1 MEPMKK
7 YERVNLENAVKWC
20 VDNLNAYLEGKAT
33 LNLFGIKILGILTDI
48 SEAPKITYEYGD
60 AYGVGIQP
68 PYTYWI
74 YTRSDKAEIDGTF
87 VNIGIFPAYGPQGP
101 AGPEGPQGQRG
112 EIGPQGAPGKDGVQG
127 QRGERGEPG
136 KTGATGATGP
146 SGPQGPVGMVNI
158 VAELPA
164 ISSLPTATAE
174 LWNNHIGYFVKDTDG
189 KHLYMVQHPN
199 ATEYSWLDLGTVGVG
214 PKGDKGLGI
223 DNTQALA
230 LPYGGITVTYDTTDG
245 IHVTGQARIT
255 YSDGFS
261 ADPYYATPSLD
272 LVVPIKAG
280 AGVVMDAT
288 ENAEM
293 VNVKVD
299 DSYINTLIYTVTDVI
314 YERLN
319 NKANVISKP
328 TSGTLLYGISA
339 DTQSDQPFGVKAS
352 TYKMDRYEVV
362 QRDINGQI
370 NLPNQGT
377 LEPGPNQAIG
387 KAYADA
393 HYGSAN
399 KQRILHYFVHIK
411 GYGAGAAYGGDVV
424 LPIRSNDDGVYY
436 TVTDSLCTPNQAD
449 ITPWETY
456 IRIGDGSVAE
466 ASWSTNGVI
475 IKKIGGK
482 MYDPDFTMTTN
493 PVSVNFLPSAETT
506 HAFDNKAD
514 FDLWRT
520 ALIDSALDGWPSV
533 PEEVGYWIEYI

>member
-33 LNLFGIKILGILTDI
+33 LDLFGIKILGILTDI
-48 SEAPKITYEYGD
+48 SEAPKINYNYGE

-101 AGPEGPQGQRG
+101 AGPEGPQGERG
-112 EIGPQGAPGKDGVQG
+112 EIGPRGAPGRDGVQG
-127 QRGERGEPG
+127 QRGEKGDRGA
-136 KTGATGATGP
+136 TGATGATGP
-146 SGPQGPVGMVNI
+146 SGPQGPVGLVNI

-164 ISSLPTATAE
+164 ISSLPTATAD

-199 ATEYSWLDLGTVGVG
+199 SAEYSWLDLGTVGIG
-214 PKGDKGLGI
+214 PKGDRGLGI

-261 ADPYYATPSLD
+261 ADPYYATPALD
-272 LVVPIKAG
+272 LVIPIKAG
-280 AGVVMDAT
+280 AGVVIDAT

-299 DSYINTLIYTVTDVI
+299 DVYINTLIYRVTDAI
-314 YERLN
+314 YEQLN
-319 NKANVISKP
+319 SKANVIP
-328 TSGTLLYGISA
+328 RPAEGTLIYGTYSTATSNQPRGISA
-339 DTQSDQPFGVKAS
+339 GTNLMNKYSLIMRSD
-352 TYKMDRYEVV
+352 
-362 QRDINGQI
+362 NGQVF
-370 NLPNQGT
+370 LPNQGT
-377 LEPGPNQAIG
+377 FAPSNDQAIS

-393 HYGSAN
+393 HYGEN
-399 KQRILHYFVHIK
+399 KSRILHYFVRMS
-411 GYGAGAAYGGDVV
+411 GYGSGAAYGGDVP

-436 TVTDSLCTPNQAD
+436 TVTDSYCIPDYGENA
-449 ITPWETY
+449 PWATY

-475 IKKIGGK
+475 IKRIGG
-482 MYDPDFTMTTN
+482 YQYVPALTQDTN
-493 PVSVNFLPSAETT
+493 PILVFHIPSAETT
-506 HAFDNKAD
+506 HAFNTKAE
-514 FDLWRT
+514 FDTWFK
-520 ALIDSALDGWPSV
+520 ALQEQQAEMGWFNVTPQ
-533 PEEVGYWIEYI
+533 VGYWIEYI

>member
-33 LNLFGIKILGILTDI
+33 LDLFGIKILGILTDI
-48 SEAPKITYEYGD
+48 SEVPKITYEYGD

-101 AGPEGPQGQRG
+101 VGPQGPEGKQGP
-112 EIGPQGAPGKDGVQG
+112 IGPQGPKGRDGVQG
-127 QRGERGEPG
+127 QRGETG
-136 KTGATGATGP
+136 KTGATGTTGATGP
-146 SGPQGPVGMVNI
+146 SGPQGPVGLVNI

-164 ISSLPTATAE
+164 ISSLPTATAD

-189 KHLYMVQHPN
+189 NHLYMVQHPN

-214 PKGDKGLGI
+214 PKGDRGLGI

-261 ADPYYATPSLD
+261 ADPYCATPALD
-272 LVVPIKAG
+272 LVIPIKAG
-280 AGVVMDAT
+280 TGIVMDAT

-299 DSYINTLIYTVTDVI
+299 DNYINTLIYRVTDAI
-314 YERLN
+314 HEELDR
-319 NKANVISKP
+319 KANVIPKP
-328 TSGTLLYGISA
+328 TSGTLIYGISPA
-339 DTQSDQPFGVKAS
+339 ATSDQPIGLPAGTGDMTKYS
-352 TYKMDRYEVV
+352 VV
-362 QRDINGQI
+362 MRDTNGQI

-377 LEPGPNQAIG
+377 LGPGPNQAIS
-387 KAYADA
+387 KSYADA
-393 HYGSAN
+393 HYGVSL
-399 KQRILHYFVHIK
+399 QRILHYFVRIS
-411 GYGAGAAYGGDVV
+411 GYGAGAIYEGDVP

-436 TVTDSLCTPNQAD
+436 TVTDSYPSTNYGD
-449 ITPWETY
+449 INPWATY

-475 IKKIGGK
+475 IKEIGGK
-482 MYDPDFTMTTN
+482 DYAPGLTGNTDPLNVYMV
-493 PVSVNFLPSAETT
+493 PSVETT
-506 HAFDNKAD
+506 HAFDTKAE
-514 FDLWRT
+514 FDAYVSGLYDQGFT
-520 ALIDSALDGWPSV
+520 NFEDQVA
-533 PEEVGYWIEYI
+533 YWIEYI